1 MRLLRTLAFSLMA
14 LIAAFILTVEKS
26 TAADSITLM
35 LDWFVNPDHGPV
47 IIADREGFFAEQ
59 GLEVKIQEPADPSLP
74 LKLAAA
80 GEVDLAVSYQPQLT
94 MAASEG
100 IPVAWAG
107 TLVATPLNTVTFLE
121 KGPIK
126 SLADLKGKKI
136 GYSIPGL
143 EEAVMSAMLSHHK
156 LSLND
161 VTMINVGWNLSTSLM
176 SGQVDA
182 IVGGFR
188 NFELN
193 QLALEGKPGRAFFPE
208 DAGVPPY
215 DELIFVAN
223 NQTKS
228 LDKIQR
234 FLVAIEQGA
243 QFITNHSSEES
254 WTVFVSYNQ
263 KQLDTP
269 LNRQAWPDTLRHFA
283 HRPAAVDFGR
293 YQRGAEFLL
302 KQGVIKKAPDL
313 KKHML
318 AL

>member
-1 MRLLRTLAFSLMA
+1 MGLLRTLAFSIFA
-14 LIAAFILTVEKS
+14 LTAAFLLSAAKS
-26 TAADSITLM
+26 SAADSLTLM
-35 LDWFVNPDHGPV
+35 LDWFVNPDHGP
-47 IIADREGFFAEQ
+47 IIVADREGFFAEQ
-59 GLEVKIQEPADPSLP
+59 GLEVKIQEPADPNLP

-80 GEVDLAVSYQPQLT
+80 GEVDLAVSYQPQLI
-94 MAASEG
+94 MAAAEG

-107 TLVATPLNTVTFLE
+107 TLVATPLNTVIFLE
-121 KGPIK
+121 KGPVK
-126 SLADLKGKKI
+126 SIADLKGKKI

-143 EEAVMSAMLSHHK
+143 EEAVMGAMLSHHNLK
-156 LSLND
+156 LND
-161 VTMINVGWNLSTSLM
+161 VTMVNVSWNLSASLM

-193 QLALEGKPGRAFFPE
+193 QLALEGKPGQAFFPE
-208 DAGVPPY
+208 DAGVPAY
-215 DELIFVAN
+215 DELIFVADSE
-223 NQTKS
+223 TKNF
-228 LDKIQR
+228 DKLQR

-243 QFITNHSSEES
+243 QFITNHTSEES
-254 WTVFVSYNQ
+254 WDVFVSYNK

-269 LNRQAWPDTLRHFA
+269 LNRKAWPDTLRHFA
-283 HRPAAVDFGR
+283 HRPAAIDRGR

-302 KQGVIKKAPDL
+302 KQGVIKKAPDF